1 MQHALAVTRA
11 GDFSAWYQAVVDQA
25 DLAEESGVR
34 GCMIIRP
41 WGYGIWQRMQE
52 LLDRRFRDTGH
63 ENCYFPL
70 FIPLSFI
77 AREAE
82 HVEGFAKEMAV
93 VTHHRLK
100 MIDGVLKPD
109 PDAKLEEPLI
119 VRPTSETVI
128 GQAFHRWVR
137 SHRDLP
143 LLLNQW
149 ANVVRWEMRPRL
161 FLRTTEFL
169 WQEGHTAHATA
180 QDAREE
186 TLRMLEV
193 YRSFAEDALAM
204 PVVTGEKPAHERFP
218 GAENT
223 YSIEAMMQDG
233 KALQAGTAHYL
244 GTNFA
249 EAQNIRYQTE
259 GGDLAF
265 AHTTS
270 WGVST
275 RLVGGVV
282 MTHGDDDG
290 LRLPPIVAPR
300 QIVLIPMLREKPE
313 DAGVLEFCEALAAQL
328 NRAQAFGEPVRA
340 LVDRKS
346 GRAIDKRWTWIKRG
360 VPVICD
366 LGARDVAS
374 GNVTYIRR
382 DQLRSGE
389 KIQSQALPRQQ
400 FVDQIGALLASVHA
414 TLYQSAKQF
423 QIDNIRSDITTFE
436 ALAAHFKSA
445 QGQDAE
451 ESSTSAGFRG
461 WAKVAWARPA
471 GEALSRVEQQLKSLK
486 LTVRNAPLAQE
497 PITGQRCVFSGEP
510 AREFVLVGRS
520 Y

>member
-1 MQHALAVTRA
+1 MRHALAVTRA

-41 WGYGIWQRMQE
+41 WGYGVWQRMQE
-52 LLDRRFRDTGH
+52 LLDRRFRETGH

-70 FIPLSFI
+70 FIPLSYI

-109 PDAKLEEPLI
+109 PEAKLEEPLI

-128 GQAFHRWVR
+128 GAAFHRWVR

-161 FLRTTEFL
+161 FLRTSEFL

-180 QDAREE
+180 AEAREE
-186 TLRMLEV
+186 TARMLEV

-204 PVVTGEKPAHERFP
+204 PVVAGEKPAHERFP
-218 GAENT
+218 GADNT

-249 EAQNIRYQTE
+249 EAQSIRYQSE
-259 GGDLAF
+259 AGDLAF

-300 QIVLIPMLREKPE
+300 QIVLIPMLRDKPE
-313 DAGVLEFCEALAAQL
+313 DAGVVEFCEALATEL
-328 NRAQAFGEPVRA
+328 NRAHAFGEPVRA
-340 LVDRKS
+340 LVDRKA

-366 LGARDVAS
+366 IGARDVAA

-389 KIQSQALPRQQ
+389 KIQSQALPRQH
-400 FVDQIGALLASVHA
+400 FIEQISALLGSIHSALHE
-414 TLYQSAKQF
+414 SAKQRLA
-423 QIDNIRSDITTFE
+423 DNIRTDIVSFA
-436 ALAAHFKSA
+436 ALAEHFKTADDGSGDEDSA
-445 QGQDAE
+445 NAD
-451 ESSTSAGFRG
+451 FRG
-461 WAKVAWARPA
+461 WARVAWARPQ
-471 GEALSRVEQQLKSLK
+471 GVALAKVEQQLKGLK
-486 LTVRNAPLAQE
+486 ITVRNAPLAQP
-497 PITGQRCVFSGEP
+497 PITDQRCVFSGEP

>member
-1 MQHALAVTRA
+1 MQNALAVTRA
-11 GDFSAWYQAVVDQA
+11 GDFAAWYQAVVDQA

-52 LLDRRFRDTGH
+52 LLDRRFRDSGH

-70 FIPLSFI
+70 FIPLSYI

-100 MIDGVLKPD
+100 MIDGVLMPD
-109 PDAKLEEPLI
+109 PEAKLEEPLI

-128 GQAFHRWVR
+128 GAAFHRWVR

-161 FLRTTEFL
+161 FLRTSEFL

-180 QDAREE
+180 QEAREE
-186 TLRMLEV
+186 TARMLEV
-193 YRSFAEDALAM
+193 YRSFAEDVLAM
-204 PVVTGEKPAHERFP
+204 PVVAGEKPAHERFP
-218 GAENT
+218 GADNT

-249 EAQNIRYQTE
+249 EAQSIRYQTE
-259 GGDLAF
+259 AGDLAF

-290 LRLPPIVAPR
+290 LRLPPIIAPR
-300 QIVLIPMLREKPE
+300 QIVLIPMLRDKPE
-313 DAGVLEFCEALAAQL
+313 DAAVLEFCAALATQL
-328 NRAQAFGEPVRA
+328 NAAQAFGEPMRA

-346 GRAIDKRWTWIKRG
+346 GRAIDKRWAWIKRG

-366 LGARDVAS
+366 IGARDVAA

-382 DQLRSGE
+382 DQLRNGE
-389 KIQSQALPRQQ
+389 KILSQVLPRAQ
-400 FVDQIGALLASVHA
+400 FVAQIGALLAAVHS
-414 TLYQSAKQF
+414 TLQQSAQ
-423 QIDNIRSDITTFE
+423 QRLADNVRRDITTFA
-436 ALAAHFKSA
+436 ALAAHF
-445 QGQDAE
+445 
-451 ESSTSAGFRG
+451 SSTANPGADEDDAVSEFRG
-461 WAKVAWARPA
+461 WAQVAWSRPDGA
-471 GEALSRVEQQLKSLK
+471 ALAKVEQQLKSLK

-497 PITGQRCVFSGEP
+497 PITDQRCVFSGEP
-510 AREFVLVGRS
+510 AREWVLVGRS